1 MCPTEPREKCRF
13 ANVTVVLENN
23 MLETQQWLWV
33 QGEESIPAFSGIRS
47 QPHPAPRPLPEA
59 ADGSFPSG
67 EGKDWEAPVHPF

>member
-1 MCPTEPREKCRF
+1 MCPTEPQEKCRF

-23 MLETQQWLWV
+23 MLETQQWLWM

-47 QPHPAPRPLPEA
+47 HPHPAPRPLPEA